1 MTNSRTCAA
10 ALTLALS
17 VAFVFAPGALADEPA
32 AEAPAAPAKAAKAA
46 APASS
51 ALLLAPEKA
60 TAKAPEK
67 FKVKF
72 ATSKGDFVLEV
83 HRDWSPKGAD
93 RFFNLVKAGYFD
105 EVRFFR
111 VVSGFKVQFG
121 IHGTPAVNT
130 KWKNANIEDD
140 ATGKASNERG
150 MVSFATA
157 GPNTRTTQVF
167 INFGNNKR
175 LDGMGFTPFAK
186 VVKGMEVVDALHAGY
201 GEGAPAGRGPDQ
213 ERINNEGNDY
223 LKKEFAALDF
233 VKKATVV
240 K

>member
-1 MTNSRTCAA
+1 MTNSRICAA
-10 ALTLALS
+10 ALALALPLLLAQGS
-17 VAFVFAPGALADEPA
+17 LADEPA
-32 AEAPAAPAKAAKAA
+32 AEAPAKPAKKAKAAKPAA
-46 APASS
+46 S

-60 TAKAPEK
+60 TAKAPEQ
-67 FKVKF
+67 FNVKF
-72 ATSKGDFVLEV
+72 VTSKGEFVLEV

-93 RFFNLVKAGYFD
+93 RFFNLVKAGYYD
-105 EVRFFR
+105 DVRFFR
-111 VVSGFKVQFG
+111 VISGFMVQFG
-121 IHGTPAVNT
+121 IHGTPAVNG
-130 KWKNANIEDD
+130 KWKDANIEDD
-140 ATGKASNERG
+140 ALGKASNERG

-201 GEGAPAGRGPDQ
+201 GEGAPSGRGPDQ

-223 LKKEFAALDF
+223 LKKEFAALDY
-233 VKKATVV
+233 VKKATIS

>member
-1 MTNSRTCAA
+1 MTNSRLFAA
-10 ALTLALS
+10 ALALALT
-17 VAFVFAPGALADEPA
+17 FAQGSLADEPA
-32 AEAPAAPAKAAKAA
+32 AEAVAKPAQKAQASTGAPS
-46 APASS
+46 P
-51 ALLLAPEKA
+51 LLLAPEKA
-60 TAKAPEK
+60 TAKAPGI

-72 ATSKGDFVLEV
+72 ATSKGDFVLEA

-93 RFFNLVKAGYFD
+93 RFFNLVKAGYFSD
-105 EVRFFR
+105 VRFFR
-111 VVSGFKVQFG
+111 VVSGFMVQFG

-130 KWKNANIEDD
+130 KWKDANIEDD
-140 ATGKASNERG
+140 AKGMASNERG
-150 MVSFATA
+150 LVSFATA

-201 GEGAPAGRGPDQ
+201 GEGAPSGRGPDQ
-213 ERINNEGNDY
+213 ERINNEGNEY

-233 VKKATVV
+233 VKKATIVP
-240 K
+240 